1 MLPGA
6 LGDGEVAELE
16 LELGLDEAHPVL
28 PHLQQHVADVHRTG
42 ALLLHLNLFQG
53 EQGARGAL
61 RKLSKV
67 VRRRVATPLP

>member
-28 PHLQQHVADVHRTG
+28 PHLQQHVTDVHRTG
-42 ALLLHLNLFQG
+42 TLLLHLNDTKSH
-53 EQGARGAL
+53 R
-61 RKLSKV
+61 
-67 VRRRVATPLP
+67 